1 MSNIELTSHARDM
14 LQERK
19 IPEEW
24 VWRTIQTPDDKK
36 WHVED
41 DHVHYTKSTRERDGR
56 ILRVV
61 VDQNA
66 HPHHIVTVFFDR
78 RLRKDR

>member
-1 MSNIELTSHARDM
+1 MANIELTSHARDM
-14 LQERK
+14 LQERG

-24 VWRTIQTPDDKK
+24 AWRTIQTPDDKK
-36 WHVED
+36 WHAVD
-41 DHVHYTKSTRERDGR
+41 DNVHYTKSIKERDGR
-56 ILRVV
+56 VLRVI
-61 VDQNA
+61 VDQNV